1 MQVCKQ
7 YADIHMTNVAPQ
19 MNERRS
25 TPRQKTFLKG
35 VILFNNRKSSADCV
49 IRDFTDQG
57 ARLQFSAS
65 IITPDVV
72 ELEIPNKD
80 QILQAHVR
88 WRKGDECGV
97 SFDHPKLKEDSST
110 PAQAAGDV
118 SHRVEQLEA
127 EVAKM
132 HRAIIELRNEMRKI
146 RGD

>member
-1 MQVCKQ
+1 M
-7 YADIHMTNVAPQ
+7 I
-19 MNERRS
+19 ERRS
-25 TPRQKTFLKG
+25 FPRQKTFLKG

-49 IRDFTDQG
+49 IRDFTDHG

-72 ELEIPNKD
+72 EVQIPNKD

-88 WRKGDECGV
+88 WRNGDECGV
-97 SFDHPKLKEDSST
+97 SFDHPKLKEEST
-110 PAQAAGDV
+110 SPAQATGDV

-132 HRAIIELRNEMRKI
+132 HRAIVELRNEMRKI

>member
-1 MQVCKQ
+1 M
-7 YADIHMTNVAPQ
+7 I
-19 MNERRS
+19 ERRT

-49 IRDFTDQG
+49 IRDLTDHG
-57 ARLQFSAS
+57 ARLQFSSS
-65 IITPDVV
+65 IITPDVI

-80 QILQAHVR
+80 QILPAHIR
-88 WRKGDECGV
+88 WRKGEEAGI
-97 SFDHPKLKEDSST
+97 SFDHVKPKETAT
-110 PAQAAGDV
+110 PAETAGDV

-132 HRAIIELRNEMRKI
+132 HRQMVELRNEMRRI

>member
-1 MQVCKQ
+1 
-7 YADIHMTNVAPQ
+7 
-19 MNERRS
+19 MNERRV

-35 VILFNNRKSSADCV
+35 IILFNNRKSSADCV
-49 IRDFTDQG
+49 IRDLTDHG
-57 ARLQFSAS
+57 ARLHFSAS

-97 SFDHPKLKEDSST
+97 SFDHQKSSD
-110 PAQAAGDV
+110 AASSSASAGGDV
-118 SHRVEQLEA
+118 NHRIEQLES
-127 EVAKM
+127 EMAKL
-132 HRAIIELRNEMRKI
+132 HRQIVELRNEMRKM